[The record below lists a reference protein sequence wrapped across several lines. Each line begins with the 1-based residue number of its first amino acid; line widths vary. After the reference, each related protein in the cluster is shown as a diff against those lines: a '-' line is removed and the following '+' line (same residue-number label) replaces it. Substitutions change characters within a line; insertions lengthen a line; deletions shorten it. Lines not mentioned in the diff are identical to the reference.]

1 MFNWLKDKIPEL
13 GAVSGL
19 GRSNDPEQI
28 EELGVSLRQFR
39 KAVNSR
45 LNQAQSR
52 GQIEVRLAQRK
63 IEDTEHLVALS
74 GLDDALLTLYQKVET
89 WPERV
94 EQAHFAD
101 ADLIGVEHVEAT
113 QEELRLGRNLKVA
126 FSYKG
131 RRFHV
136 RYAEE
141 FQGEL
146 ELVADGEKV
155 FAMILAKEGA
165 AVFGKDVTFLSPGD
179 WMIDLIELQEVI
191 KWSRRRKQ
199 SRSSAEAFVRRAND
213 LPDVDT
219 LREFLASSEK
229 DQ

>member
-13 GAVSGL
+13 GAGSVL
-19 GRSNDPEQI
+19 GRGNDPEQI
-28 EELGVSLRQFR
+28 EELGGSLRQFR

-52 GQIEVRLAQRK
+52 GHIEVRLAQRK

-74 GLDDALLTLYQKVET
+74 GLDDALVTLYQKVET

-94 EQAHFAD
+94 VQANFAD

-179 WMIDLIELQEVI
+179 WMIDLIELQEMI

-219 LREFLASSEK
+219 LKEFLASSEK

>member
-1 MFNWLKDKIPEL
+1 M
-13 GAVSGL
+13 
-19 GRSNDPEQI
+19 
-28 EELGVSLRQFR
+28 
-39 KAVNSR
+39 
-45 LNQAQSR
+45 
-52 GQIEVRLAQRK
+52 AQRK

-74 GLDDALLTLYQKVET
+74 GLDDALVTLYQKVET
-89 WPERV
+89 WPDRV
-94 EQAHFAD
+94 LQSHFAD
-101 ADLIGVEHVEAT
+101 AELIGVEHVEAT
-113 QEELRLGRNLKVA
+113 QEEHRLGCNLKVG

-155 FAMILAKEGA
+155 FAMILGKEGG

-219 LREFLASSEK
+219 LKEFLSSSEK
-229 DQ
+229 D

>member
-1 MFNWLKDKIPEL
+1 MFNWLKDKIPAL
-13 GAVSGL
+13 GAESDL
-19 GRSNDPEQI
+19 GKGNDPEQI

-74 GLDDALLTLYQKVET
+74 GLDDALVTLYQKVEG
-89 WPERV
+89 WPDRV
-94 EQAHFAD
+94 LQSHFAD
-101 ADLIGVEHVEAT
+101 AELIGVEHVEAT
-113 QEELRLGRNLKVA
+113 QEEHRLGCNLRVG

-155 FAMILAKEGA
+155 FAMIL
-165 AVFGKDVTFLSPGD
+165 GKDCLLYTSPSPRDISG
-179 WMIDLIELQEVI
+179 
-191 KWSRRRKQ
+191 SRMP
-199 SRSSAEAFVRRAND
+199 SSA
-213 LPDVDT
+213 
-219 LREFLASSEK
+219 
-229 DQ
+229 

>member
-1 MFNWLKDKIPEL
+1 MFNWLKDKIPAL
-13 GAVSGL
+13 GAESDL
-19 GRSNDPEQI
+19 GKGNDPEQI

-74 GLDDALLTLYQKVET
+74 GLDDALVALYQKVEG
-89 WPERV
+89 WPDRV
-94 EQAHFAD
+94 LQSHFAD
-101 ADLIGVEHVEAT
+101 AELIGVERVEAT
-113 QEELRLGRNLKVA
+113 QEEHRLGCNLRVG

-136 RYAEE
+136 KYAEE

-155 FAMILAKEGA
+155 FAMILGKEGG

-219 LREFLASSEK
+219 LKEFLSSSEK
-229 DQ
+229 D